1 MGNIKLSP
9 LGHTWIIDID
19 GTVVKHNGYKT
30 EGEDTLLPGAEP
42 FLKSIPQGD
51 MRIFITSRKEE
62 HRKITEDFFA
72 KNKIAY
78 DYIIF
83 DAPYGERIIVNDN
96 KPSGLK
102 MGLAVNLTRDA
113 GGYPGIE
120 IDKDF

>member
-30 EGEDTLLPGAEP
+30 EGEDTLLPGAES

-62 HRKITEDFFA
+62 YRKITEDFFT

-83 DAPYGERIIVNDN
+83 DAPYGERIIVNDK
-96 KPSGLK
+96 KPSGLN
-102 MGLAVNLTRDA
+102 MGLAVNLTRDT